1 LRQFEEFYRS
11 EHAGVFRA
19 AFAFCGNRELAQD
32 STQEAF
38 SRALA
43 RWPKLEAHPWAG
55 GWVMTTAFNACRK
68 HLRRRRPPV
77 SEGAASVEGADVAGQ
92 ADIVEALKHLPA
104 RQRQAVILFYLAD
117 HPISVVADLMGVSDG
132 AVKSHLSRARESLRI
147 SLEVAD
153 V

>member
-1 LRQFEEFYRS
+1 MRQFEEFYR
-11 EHAGVFRA
+11 EEYPAVFRA
-19 AFAFCGNRELAQD
+19 TFAFCADRELAQD

-43 RWPKLEAHPWAG
+43 RWQRLRKNSWAG
-55 GWVMTTAFNACRK
+55 GWVMTTSFNLCRK
-68 HLRRRRPPV
+68 QLRRRQARSASSSP
-77 SEGAASVEGADVAGQ
+77 AAETDISGRL
-92 ADIVEALKHLPA
+92 DIVQALRRLPE

-117 HPISVVADLMGVSDG
+117 HPVSVVADLMGVSDG
-132 AVKSHLSRARESLRI
+132 AVKSHLSRAREALKG